1 MSAAAWKCL
10 SVASFLDSCNW
21 QGLPP
26 KLEVNSLDRLN
37 ESLEFWQCFSSQK
50 FFSLNNWNGKPLL
63 VNSYED
69 AIASADVSESIAF
82 SLTLPTAKFWQF
94 FSWSGRVDLS
104 PEVIVA
110 DIPKNIN
117 KNINHLPTPTKE
129 LTLQD
134 LSQLF

>member
-1 MSAAAWKCL
+1 VSTVAAWKCL

-26 KLEVNSLDRLN
+26 KLEIDSLNRLN

-50 FFSLNNWNGKPLL
+50 FFSLNNWNGEVLL
-63 VNSYED
+63 VNSSED
-69 AIASADVSESIAF
+69 AISSGDVTETIDF

-94 FSWSGRVDLS
+94 FAWSGRVGLS

-110 DIPKNIN
+110 DAPKS
-117 KNINHLPTPTKE
+117 INHLPPSTKE

>member
-1 MSAAAWKCL
+1 MSAAATWKCL
-10 SVASFLDSCNW
+10 SVAIFFNDCNW

-26 KLEVNSLDRLN
+26 KLQVDSLDRLN
-37 ESLEFWQCFSSQK
+37 ESFELWQCFSSQK

-69 AIASADVSESIAF
+69 AIASTDGSEAISF
-82 SLTLPTAKFWQF
+82 SLTLPTAKFWQC
-94 FSWSGRVDLS
+94 FSWSGRVNLS

-117 KNINHLPTPTKE
+117 HLPTPTKE
-129 LTLQD
+129 LTVQD